1 MSLVLSM
8 NLYDLKTILKYS
20 DVNLL
25 AMSYSVPTDHISV
38 NNVPIC
44 IEKLGCHLLLF
55 YMLVIEHDTAFVQ
68 EYSWVHWIQPHF
80 VKFWHIYSSHLV
92 KQRNKVKSISILLV
106 NDFDFG
112 YFGMDWFYCWWIYIL
127 GWGYNIIVFGF

>member
-1 MSLVLSM
+1 M

-68 EYSWVHWIQPHF
+68 GHSGFPCDQVQTH
-80 VKFWHIYSSHLV
+80 SSR
-92 KQRNKVKSISILLV
+92 KLLPKAS
-106 NDFDFG
+106 
-112 YFGMDWFYCWWIYIL
+112 YAIE
-127 GWGYNIIVFGF
+127 